1 MDYAEKPYLIIGR
14 LIRNLRIS
22 AGYAQAE
29 FAETIAINNSYL
41 SRIENGERRPSPKV
55 MKRIAEVLPISYDDL
70 VAASGLLHDD
80 FSFSYPVS
88 KGLSTAT
95 KGRKIAKTVEDVK
108 AIVSRMTPLA
118 NRKNTHY
125 EQPVPHISR
134 RGVPIFSK
142 IPAGFFDEA
151 NVVREY
157 DHTEQIVLTEDELGY
172 DPLAFAL
179 RVKGDSMNEAG
190 ILEDDIVIVSPSTRI
205 INGDIAAVRYGNV
218 DITLKRFHDFGEV
231 IVLQPCNSAY
241 PPVTITDRDEV
252 TLLGRV
258 ILVRRKL
265 I

>member
-1 MDYAEKPYLIIGR
+1 MDFAEKPYLFIGR

-29 FAETIAINNSYL
+29 LAEMIVINNSYL

-80 FSFSYPVS
+80 FSHSYSAS
-88 KGLSTAT
+88 KEATAPS
-95 KGRKIAKTVEDVK
+95 GRTIAKTVEDVK
-108 AIVSRMTPLA
+108 AIVSQMTPRA
-118 NRKNTHY
+118 NRKSAHY
-125 EQPVPHISR
+125 EQPLQLVSR

-157 DHTEQIVLTEDELGY
+157 DHTEQVVLTEDELGY

-179 RVKGDSMNEAG
+179 RVKGDSMIEAG
-190 ILEDDIVIVSPSTRI
+190 IFEDDIVIVSPSTRI
-205 INGDIAAVRYGNV
+205 VNGDIAAVSYSNV
-218 DITLKRFHDFGEV
+218 DITLKKFHDFGDV

-241 PPVTITDRDEV
+241 APITITDRDEV
-252 TLLGRV
+252 SLLGRV